1 MLIKYV
7 KDRKGRRIGAI
18 VAELRPETGI
28 VGIGTSLTNTKAG
41 DVFDPI
47 EAIRIAEN
55 NSYFLRMNLNPPI
68 KHTYPPSLKKEVRRM
83 VRRASL
89 YYRDD
94 FAGIITGIPQKPKQ
108 EETHEKIA
116 G

>member
-7 KDRKGRRIGAI
+7 KDRKGRRIGVI
-18 VAELRPETGI
+18 IAELCTDTGM

-47 EAIRIAEN
+47 EAIRLAD
-55 NSYFLRMNLNPPI
+55 NSSYLLRTFLKSPMN
-68 KHTYPPSLKKEVRRM
+68 HTYPPSLKKEVRRM